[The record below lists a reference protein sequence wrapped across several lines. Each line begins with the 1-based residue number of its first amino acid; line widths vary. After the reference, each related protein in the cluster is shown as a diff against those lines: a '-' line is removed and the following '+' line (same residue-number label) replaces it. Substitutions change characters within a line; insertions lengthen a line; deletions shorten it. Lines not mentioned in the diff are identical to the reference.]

1 MQKLQYHLLKLF
13 GFTISELQKHNLD
26 WRTRVTYHVTPKDG
40 RSAQEFLEEHGRK
53 LLCRPWWKK
62 MQIGCFLVCLYQ
74 NPFDNPNELRAGI
87 MDSPSQYD
95 MFVKSVNKKERW
107 YDIPFFKLD
116 GNYNCH

>member
-1 MQKLQYHLLKLF
+1 MADRHRNFWKSMDESYCVGL
-13 GFTISELQKHNLD
+13 G
-26 WRTRVTYHVTPKDG
+26 G
-40 RSAQEFLEEHGRK
+40 RRCKSVVFWYVFIK
-53 LLCRPWWKK
+53 
-62 MQIGCFLVCLYQ
+62 